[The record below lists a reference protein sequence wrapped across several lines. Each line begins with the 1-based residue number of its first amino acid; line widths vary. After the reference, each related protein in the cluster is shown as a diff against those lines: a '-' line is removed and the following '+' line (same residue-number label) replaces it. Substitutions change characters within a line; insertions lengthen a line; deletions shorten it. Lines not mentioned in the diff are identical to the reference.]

1 MNITESNRNC
11 IIMPNI
17 VPMATRNTWISRI
30 FNEKILFKQTSFGL
44 QYRFPSMFQFMN
56 EIDIFMIQFFKEQEK
71 NSRLINQG
79 QSMRQIR
86 PKCAHFE

>member
-1 MNITESNRNC
+1 MY
-11 IIMPNI
+11 
-17 VPMATRNTWISRI
+17 ISLAL
-30 FNEKILFKQTSFGL
+30 E
-44 QYRFPSMFQFMN
+44 YRYPSEFQFMN

-86 PKCAHFE
+86 PKCAHFEYSCAKFCKKTHWPFVHVPKGI